1 MQTKEVLTEWSKNK
15 EQVFMYRRYEGT
27 SQAECVVVGFHT
39 ETGRTGYSKWDKKPD
54 RMWVDII
61 NYSYN
66 DRKGRAERVLARY
79 LTTTAYKSIV
89 EYHEQKDKWELER
102 LDTVQKKK
110 QLTEDFAEVCKSL
123 SLGLRIEDVNR
134 HGYYQT
140 MVVGDMEAFISLL
153 GTLRDAKQYYD
164 SIVEEVVA

>member
-27 SQAECVVVGFHT
+27 SPSECVVVGFHT

-54 RMWVDII
+54 RMWVDIMD
-61 NYSYN
+61 YSSN
-66 DRKGRAERVLARY
+66 REIGTPKRVLARY
-79 LTTTAYKSIV
+79 LTTTAYKSIK
-89 EYHEQKDKWELER
+89 EYHEQKDKWALER
-102 LDTVQKKK
+102 LEISKAKK

-134 HGYYQT
+134 YGHYQT